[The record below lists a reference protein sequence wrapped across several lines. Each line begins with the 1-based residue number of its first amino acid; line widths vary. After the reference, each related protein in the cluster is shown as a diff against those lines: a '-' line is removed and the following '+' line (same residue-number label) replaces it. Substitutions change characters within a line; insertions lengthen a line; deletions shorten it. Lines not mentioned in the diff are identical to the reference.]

1 MVEVTTLRDRSSK
14 RSIYEAFFGYSLLC
28 ILSLSSR
35 VYTPLWFAVILFGL
49 AFPLSWSRRIRRE
62 QPEMDH
68 AKGRCASI
76 GWGASTGIAFSVYC
90 VLSPDSFELYPPPFL
105 RLQLIVGTLVF
116 AAVLSP
122 FQEMFFRAWL
132 QPRLEDVGGP
142 VGAAS
147 ITSLLFMIWHWLP
160 PFLESGD
167 VSLNLASVAGC
178 FSTFMLGLSCGLAYL
193 KTRRLMAPWLTHTIA
208 GITIT
213 ALGRITF
220 VQIID

>member
-14 RSIYEAFFGYSLLC
+14 RNLLEAFFGYSLLC
-28 ILSLSSR
+28 LLSLGSR
-35 VYTPLWFAVILFGL
+35 VYTPLWLAVILFGFT
-49 AFPLSWSRRIRRE
+49 FPLAWSRRSRRE

-90 VLSPDSFELYPPPFL
+90 VLSPGALDLYPPPFL
-105 RLQLIVGTLVF
+105 NYQLIMGALVF

-122 FQEMFFRAWL
+122 FQEIFFRSWL
-132 QPRLEDVGGP
+132 QPRLEDAVGP
-142 VGAAS
+142 IGAAT

-160 PFLESGD
+160 PFSESGD

-220 VQIID
+220 LQIID